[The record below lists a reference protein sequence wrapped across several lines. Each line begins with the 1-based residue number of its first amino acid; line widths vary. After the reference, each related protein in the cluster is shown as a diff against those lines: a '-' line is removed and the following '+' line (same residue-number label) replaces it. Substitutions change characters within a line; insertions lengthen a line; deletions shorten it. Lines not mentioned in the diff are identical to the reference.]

1 MENSLKNHIGNKVSS
16 WYRGHG
22 RHNLPW
28 RKNITPYRIWISEIM
43 LQQTQVNTAIDYFN
57 KFMQRYPDLKSIK
70 SAKEDDIYAL
80 WSGLGY
86 YRRANYIFRA
96 KELIHRDFN
105 GQMPN
110 DFDSLLSLPGIGRS
124 TAGAIL
130 SIAFKKPYPIL
141 DANVKKVIA
150 RIFHKKKF
158 NEKEFWHLSDD
169 LLDKKD
175 IFSYQQGIMDI
186 GAQLCMP
193 KKPHCAL
200 CPIQNDCISNKL
212 NSYVNLEKRKPNK
225 KEVFLQFNL
234 FSQGEKYF
242 LSKSDDLGF
251 WKNLWI
257 PPVSVVEKCNFDI
270 VHQLSH
276 RSLKI
281 AFNEQANIKPCI
293 EGKWFSREEL
303 KTIGIPKPISDRLL
317 LNG

>member
-1 MENSLKNHIGNKVSS
+1 MESSLKNYIGNKVSN
-16 WYRGHG
+16 WYQLHG
-22 RHNLPW
+22 RHKLPW

-57 KFMQRYPDLKSIK
+57 RFMKQYPDLKSIK
-70 SAKEDDIYAL
+70 SAREDDIYGL

-86 YRRANYIFRA
+86 YRRASYIFKA
-96 KELIHRDFN
+96 KEIIHKDFH
-105 GQMPN
+105 GQMPD

-141 DANVKKVIA
+141 DANVKKVVA

-158 NEKEFWHLSDD
+158 EEKEFWSLSES
-169 LLDKKD
+169 LIDKKD

-193 KKPHCAL
+193 KKPQCNL
-200 CPIQNDCISNKL
+200 CPIQNDCKSNKL
-212 NSYVNLEKRKPNK
+212 TSYVILEKKKPK
-225 KEVFLQFNL
+225 RKEVFLQFNL
-234 FSQGEKYF
+234 FSQGERYF
-242 LSKSDDLGF
+242 LSKSDELGF

-257 PPVSVVEKCNFDI
+257 PPVEVVEKCDFDT
-270 VHQLSH
+270 VHNLSH

-281 AFNEQANIKPCI
+281 AFHEHENKQPDVQ
-293 EGKWFSREEL
+293 GRWFSKEEL
-303 KTIGIPKPISDRLL
+303 KTIGIPKPISDKLL

>member
-1 MENSLKNHIGNKVSS
+1 MENSLKNHIGNKISN
-16 WYRGHG
+16 WYQFHG

-28 RKNITPYRIWISEIM
+28 RKNITPYRIWISEIV

-57 KFMQRYPDLKSIK
+57 KFMQQYPDLKSIE
-70 SAKEDDIYAL
+70 SATEDDIYGL

-86 YRRANYIFRA
+86 YRRAGYIFKA
-96 KELIHRDFN
+96 KEIIHKDFH
-105 GQMPN
+105 GQMPDN
-110 DFDSLLSLPGIGRS
+110 FDSLLSLPGIGRS

-141 DANVKKVIA
+141 DANVKKVVA

-158 NEKEFWHLSDD
+158 AEKEFWHLSES

-175 IFSYQQGIMDI
+175 IFSYQQGIMDV

-193 KKPHCAL
+193 KKPQCDL
-200 CPIQNDCISNKL
+200 CPIKNDCKSNRLK
-212 NSYVNLEKRKPNK
+212 SYVILEKKKPKK

-234 FSQGEKYF
+234 FSQGERYF
-242 LSKSDDLGF
+242 LSKSDELGF

-257 PPVSVVEKCNFDI
+257 PPVKVVEKCDFDTT
-270 VHQLSH
+270 HNLSH

-281 AFNEQANIKPCI
+281 AFNEHQNKQPSI
-293 EGKWFSREEL
+293 EGKWFSKEEL
-303 KTIGIPKPISDRLL
+303 KTIGIPKPISDKLL

>member
-281 AFNEQANIKPCI
+281 AFNEQANIRPDI

>member
-1 MENSLKNHIGNKVSS
+1 VENSLKNHIGNKVSS

-57 KFMQRYPDLKSIK
+57 KFMKRYPDLKSIK

-86 YRRANYIFRA
+86 YRRASYIFRA
-96 KELIHRDFN
+96 KELIHKDFN
-105 GQMPN
+105 GQMPD

-158 NEKEFWHLSDD
+158 NEKEFWHLSES

-175 IFSYQQGIMDI
+175 IFSHQQGIMDI

-212 NSYVNLEKRKPNK
+212 NSYVTLEKRKPKK

-234 FSQGEKYF
+234 FSRGEKYF
-242 LSKSDDLGF
+242 LSKNDALGF

-257 PPVSVVEKCNFDI
+257 PPVDVVEKCNFDLVTHYRI
-270 VHQLSH
+270 
-276 RSLKI
+276 
-281 AFNEQANIKPCI
+281 NP
-293 EGKWFSREEL
+293 
-303 KTIGIPKPISDRLL
+303 
-317 LNG
+317 

>member
-1 MENSLKNHIGNKVSS
+1 MENSLKSHIGNKVSS

-57 KFMQRYPDLKSIK
+57 KFMKRYPDLKSIK

-86 YRRANYIFRA
+86 YRRASYIFRA
-96 KELIHRDFN
+96 KELIHKDFN
-105 GQMPN
+105 GQMPD

-150 RIFHKKKF
+150 RIFHKNKF
-158 NEKEFWHLSDD
+158 NEKEFWHLSEN

-193 KKPHCAL
+193 KKPQCDL
-200 CPIQNDCISNKL
+200 CPIQNNCIANEL
-212 NSYVNLEKRKPNK
+212 NSYVTLEKRKPKK

-242 LSKSDDLGF
+242 LSKNDALGF

-257 PPVSVVEKCNFDI
+257 PPVSIVEKCNFDI

-281 AFNEQANIKPCI
+281 TFNEQTNIRPDI
-293 EGKWFSREEL
+293 EGKWFSKEEL

>member
-1 MENSLKNHIGNKVSS
+1 MKNSLKNNIGNKVSS
-16 WYRGHG
+16 WYQVHG

-57 KFMQRYPDLKSIK
+57 KFIQRYPDLKSIK

-86 YRRANYIFRA
+86 YRRASYIFRA
-96 KELIHRDFN
+96 KELIHKDFN
-105 GQMPN
+105 GQMPD

-150 RIFHKKKF
+150 RIFYKKIF
-158 NEKEFWHLSDD
+158 EEKEFWHLSEN
-169 LLDKKD
+169 LLDKED
-175 IFSYQQGIMDI
+175 LFSYQQGIMDI

-193 KKPHCAL
+193 KKPQCDL
-200 CPIQNDCISNKL
+200 CPIQDNCIANEL
-212 NSYVNLEKRKPNK
+212 DSYVTLEKKRPKK

-242 LSKSDDLGF
+242 LSKNDDLGF

-257 PPVSVVEKCNFDI
+257 PPVDIVKKCNFDI

-281 AFNEQANIKPCI
+281 AFNTQVNTRPNI
-293 EGKWFSREEL
+293 EGKWFSKEEL

>member
-57 KFMQRYPDLKSIK
+57 KFMKRYPDLKSIK

-86 YRRANYIFRA
+86 YRRASYIFRA
-96 KELIHRDFN
+96 KELIHKDFN
-105 GQMPN
+105 GQMPD

-158 NEKEFWHLSDD
+158 NEKEFWHLSES

-175 IFSYQQGIMDI
+175 IFSHQQGIMDI

-193 KKPHCAL
+193 KSRTAL
-200 CPIQNDCISNKL
+200 YAQYKM
-212 NSYVNLEKRKPNK
+212 
-225 KEVFLQFNL
+225 
-234 FSQGEKYF
+234 
-242 LSKSDDLGF
+242 
-251 WKNLWI
+251 
-257 PPVSVVEKCNFDI
+257 I
-270 VHQLSH
+270 VYL
-276 RSLKI
+276 I
-281 AFNEQANIKPCI
+281 N
-293 EGKWFSREEL
+293 
-303 KTIGIPKPISDRLL
+303 
-317 LNG
+317 

>member
-16 WYRGHG
+16 WYRCHG

-28 RKNITPYRIWISEIM
+28 RKNITPYRLWISEIM

-57 KFMQRYPDLKSIK
+57 KFMKQYPDLTSIK

-86 YRRANYIFRA
+86 YRRASYIFRA
-96 KELIHRDFN
+96 KELIHKDFN
-105 GQMPN
+105 GQMPD

-158 NEKEFWHLSDD
+158 NEKEFWHLSGN

-193 KKPHCAL
+193 KKPQCDL
-200 CPIQNDCISNKL
+200 CPIQNNCIANEL
-212 NSYVNLEKRKPNK
+212 GSYVTLQKKKPKK

-234 FSQGEKYF
+234 FSKGEKYF
-242 LSKSDDLGF
+242 LSKNDALSF

-257 PPVSVVEKCNFDI
+257 PPVNIVEKCNFDI

-281 AFNEQANIKPCI
+281 AFNEKVNIRPCTK
-293 EGKWFSREEL
+293 GKWFSKEEL

>member
-57 KFMQRYPDLKSIK
+57 KFMKRYPDLKSIK
-70 SAKEDDIYAL
+70 NAKEDDIYAL

-86 YRRANYIFRA
+86 YRRASYIFRA
-96 KELIHRDFN
+96 KELIHKDFN
-105 GQMPN
+105 GQMPD

-150 RIFHKKKF
+150 RIFHKNKF
-158 NEKEFWHLSDD
+158 NEKEFWHLSEN

-193 KKPHCAL
+193 KKPLCDL
-200 CPIQNDCISNKL
+200 CPIQNNCIANEL
-212 NSYVNLEKRKPNK
+212 DSYVTLEKKKPKK
-225 KEVFLQFNL
+225 KEVFLQFSL

-242 LSKSDDLGF
+242 LSKNDALGF

-257 PPVSVVEKCNFDI
+257 PPVSIVEKCNFDI

>member
-1 MENSLKNHIGNKVSS
+1 MENSLKSHIGNKVSS

-57 KFMQRYPDLKSIK
+57 KFMKRYPNLKSIK

-86 YRRANYIFRA
+86 YRRASYIFRA
-96 KELIHRDFN
+96 KELIHKDFN
-105 GQMPN
+105 GQMPD

-158 NEKEFWHLSDD
+158 NEKEFWHLSES

-175 IFSYQQGIMDI
+175 IFSHQQGIMDI

-257 PPVSVVEKCNFDI
+257 PPVDVVEKCNFDI

-281 AFNEQANIKPCI
+281 VFNEQTNIRPDI

>member
-16 WYRGHG
+16 WYRDHG

-57 KFMQRYPDLKSIK
+57 KFMKRYPDLKCIK

-86 YRRANYIFRA
+86 YRRASYIFRA
-96 KELIHRDFN
+96 KELIHKDFN
-105 GQMPN
+105 GQMPD

-158 NEKEFWHLSDD
+158 NEKEFWHLSEN

-257 PPVSVVEKCNFDI
+257 PPVDVVKKCNFDT

-281 AFNEQANIKPCI
+281 AFNTQANTRPDI
-293 EGKWFSREEL
+293 EGKWFSKEEL
-303 KTIGIPKPISDRLL
+303 KLSLIQKPISDRLL

>member
-16 WYRGHG
+16 WYRNHG

-57 KFMQRYPDLKSIK
+57 KFMKRYPDLKSIK

-86 YRRANYIFRA
+86 YRRASYIFRA
-96 KELIHRDFN
+96 KELIHKDFN
-105 GQMPN
+105 GQMPD

-158 NEKEFWHLSDD
+158 NEKEFWHLSES

-175 IFSYQQGIMDI
+175 
-186 GAQLCMP
+186 
-193 KKPHCAL
+193 
-200 CPIQNDCISNKL
+200 
-212 NSYVNLEKRKPNK
+212 
-225 KEVFLQFNL
+225 
-234 FSQGEKYF
+234 
-242 LSKSDDLGF
+242 
-251 WKNLWI
+251 
-257 PPVSVVEKCNFDI
+257 
-270 VHQLSH
+270 
-276 RSLKI
+276 
-281 AFNEQANIKPCI
+281 
-293 EGKWFSREEL
+293 
-303 KTIGIPKPISDRLL
+303 
-317 LNG
+317 

>member
-1 MENSLKNHIGNKVSS
+1 MENLLKNHIGDKVSS
-16 WYRGHG
+16 WYQLHG

-57 KFMQRYPDLKSIK
+57 RFMKQYPDLKSIK
-70 SAKEDDIYAL
+70 SAEEDEIYAL

-86 YRRANYIFRA
+86 YRRASYIFRA
-96 KELIHRDFN
+96 KELIHKDFN
-105 GQMPN
+105 GQMPD

-158 NEKEFWHLSDD
+158 NEKEFWHLSEN

-281 AFNEQANIKPCI
+281 AFNEQANIRPDI

>member
-16 WYRGHG
+16 WYRGLG

-57 KFMQRYPDLKSIK
+57 KFMKRYPDLKSIK

-86 YRRANYIFRA
+86 YRRASYIFRA
-96 KELIHRDFN
+96 KELIHKDFN
-105 GQMPN
+105 GQMPD

-158 NEKEFWHLSDD
+158 NEKEFWHLSES

-175 IFSYQQGIMDI
+175 IFSHQQGIMDI

-212 NSYVNLEKRKPNK
+212 NSYVTLEKRKPKK
-225 KEVFLQFNL
+225 KEVFLQFSL
-234 FSQGEKYF
+234 FSRGEKYF
-242 LSKSDDLGF
+242 LSKNDALGF

-257 PPVSVVEKCNFDI
+257 PPVDVVEKCNFDL

-281 AFNEQANIKPCI
+281 AFNEQTNIRPDI

>member
-1 MENSLKNHIGNKVSS
+1 MENSLKSHIGNKVSS

-57 KFMQRYPDLKSIK
+57 KFMKRYPDLKSIK
-70 SAKEDDIYAL
+70 SAKEDDVYAL

-86 YRRANYIFRA
+86 YRRASYIFRA
-96 KELIHRDFN
+96 KELIHKDFN
-105 GQMPN
+105 GQMPD

-158 NEKEFWHLSDD
+158 NEKEFWHLSEN

-234 FSQGEKYF
+234 FSRGEKYF
-242 LSKSDDLGF
+242 LSKNDALGF

-257 PPVSVVEKCNFDI
+257 PPVDVVKKCNFDI

-281 AFNEQANIKPCI
+281 AFNEQTNIRPDI

>member
-16 WYRGHG
+16 WYQGHG

-57 KFMQRYPDLKSIK
+57 KFMKRYPDLKSIK

-96 KELIHRDFN
+96 KELIHKDFN
-105 GQMPN
+105 GQMPD

-158 NEKEFWHLSDD
+158 NEKEFWHLSEN

-212 NSYVNLEKRKPNK
+212 NSYVNLEKRKPKK

-234 FSQGEKYF
+234 FSRGEKYF
-242 LSKSDDLGF
+242 LSKNDALGF

-257 PPVSVVEKCNFDI
+257 PPVDVVEKCNFDL

-281 AFNEQANIKPCI
+281 AFNEQTNIRPDI
-293 EGKWFSREEL
+293 EDKWFSREEL
-303 KTIGIPKPISDRLL
+303 KSIGIPKTISDRLL